1 MPIFYYHIK
10 KDAQEI
16 AVEEKTLIHHLR
28 DVMRVGKNES
38 IRFFDNNYIYT
49 TKVREITKTKIACHI
64 EKKTRA
70 KQFLPEIS
78 IVQSI
83 IKPQLLEEVIKL
95 CVPVGVQTFFFTKMD
110 KSQKYNIEKK
120 IQRLNAIALSV
131 AEQSEVAFIP
141 KVALLNG
148 IEDFFKLKD
157 ESFSIVLEPS
167 AQQNIISLLKNT
179 MLKKLSIM
187 IGPEG
192 VFSKKE
198 MEMFNVHNI
207 PFVFLNTGI
216 FRSELAGF
224 ASTLIVRELASNR

>member
-1 MPIFYYHIK
+1 
-10 KDAQEI
+10 
-16 AVEEKTLIHHLR
+16 
-28 DVMRVGKNES
+28 
-38 IRFFDNNYIYT
+38 
-49 TKVREITKTKIACHI
+49 
-64 EKKTRA
+64 
-70 KQFLPEIS
+70 
-78 IVQSI
+78 
-83 IKPQLLEEVIKL
+83 
-95 CVPVGVQTFFFTKMD
+95 MD

-120 IQRLNAIALSV
+120 IQRFNTIALSV

-192 VFSKKE
+192 GFSRKE
-198 MEMFNVHNI
+198 IEMFNAYNI
-207 PFVFLNTGI
+207 SSVFLNTGI
-216 FRSELAGF
+216 FRSELAVF
-224 ASTLIVRELASNR
+224 ASALIVRELASNH